1 MTCQM
6 TFEELKRS
14 LSYDKPPNRLSRAL
28 IALWWAAKGE
38 WARTHETAQE
48 DEGEP
53 GPWVDAYLHRKD
65 GDQDKDPRLRSG
77 IRLTELKR
85 FYESIEQIN
94 CAPRPTPPFFLRMK
108 ERCRTREA

>member
-6 TFEELKRS
+6 TFEEFNRS
-14 LSYDKPPNRLSRAL
+14 LSYDKPPNGLSRAL

-38 WARTHETAQE
+38 WARTHESAQE

-65 GDQDKDPRLRSG
+65 GDQDKEPTIAKWHSIDQTQEVLR
-77 IRLTELKR
+77 
-85 FYESIEQIN
+85 IN
-94 CAPRPTPPFFLRMK
+94 
-108 ERCRTREA
+108 